1 MRHLLKC
8 LIEALHRLKTYKS
21 KMTLALLPEEYLL
34 VDAEKY
40 SSILEVN
47 ESLQIEQIRLINDYL
62 TGMSDNFAC
71 NLYKKLRG
79 VEQVTF

>member
-1 MRHLLKC
+1 MSHLLKC
-8 LIEALHRLKTYKS
+8 FIEALHQPKTYKS
-21 KMTLALLPEEYLL
+21 NMTLALLPEEYLL
-34 VDAEKY
+34 VDAKKHD
-40 SSILEVN
+40 SIKDLDKN
-47 ESLQIEQIRLINDYL
+47 LQVEQIRLINDYL